1 MDQQKIESEIQTKTF
16 FLANNVIDKFATAKN
31 NRTLQEE
38 TWIEAMQNFNGEYG
52 SNITFRPGGSSVFVN
67 ITQMKTM
74 AAFSRIMAIMMGAGG
89 YPWNIRPTPHPA
101 LVKAGVT
108 AEAALVA
115 PEISEEFKAALADA
129 KSKCDGMQ
137 NRIKDNLVESHWEEK
152 FSRGVLD
159 LVSLGTMVIKG
170 PVASIRMPKN
180 WVLVE
185 EPKTLTEKLRSYLGL
200 GNIPGA
206 RYELNVDPED
216 AYRATLEWLSPF
228 EFYVDPGAYHIGD
241 AMWAIQRHVFN
252 KAQVVELAGGAGF
265 DAEEI
270 TTALDQNP
278 DGNWHSE
285 PWESYM
291 DIINRRTQAAYLSKR
306 YTVLEF
312 WGYLSGKELRD
323 AGATIADKDVHTMH
337 LANIWVLGNYCI
349 KISISGNQAA
359 KIPYFVI
366 PYEKVPYKIWGRGVP
381 EKMRD
386 PQAIINASARAM
398 AENMGMCAGPQ
409 VVYDVNR
416 IMPGTKVDEITPWA
430 IWATKSMEGINSDA
444 VKFIKIDPIL
454 NELKIIMDIF
464 RNFVQEVTSMP
475 DMSSGFAGNGQHNR
489 TMGGMSMLFGAADE
503 YTRSV
508 IFNIDND
515 LTKPMI
521 RAMYD
526 WEMQYCPDMSIKGDM
541 QVDASG
547 VQGLMSKEL
556 TSTRLSELLQAVGQ
570 IPGGADYINM
580 PELLKDTFR
589 ALEMQNDSVILSE
602 QEVQKKRAEAQ
613 QQQQQQVAAE
623 AQANNLPK
631 PKAETTRNDA
641 ILQILEKTM
650 PTDPIYAV
658 MYAKLL
664 DGYNELDPM
673 SEAALNMMKQ
683 RCMIENKAIMTQAE
697 LSVMQ
702 QDIEME
708 SKISQQQ
715 QGNLGEAGKA
725 TEPEAPPEPPAPP
738 VAVHLHMP
746 GKEAPKGKM
755 KINRDEK
762 GRVTSLEP
770 EAPPTPDGINVNLPE
785 GVK

>member
-1 MDQQKIESEIQTKTF
+1 
-16 FLANNVIDKFATAKN
+16 
-31 NRTLQEE
+31 
-38 TWIEAMQNFNGEYG
+38 
-52 SNITFRPGGSSVFVN
+52 
-67 ITQMKTM
+67 
-74 AAFSRIMAIMMGAGG
+74 
-89 YPWNIRPTPHPA
+89 
-101 LVKAGVT
+101 
-108 AEAALVA
+108 
-115 PEISEEFKAALADA
+115 
-129 KSKCDGMQ
+129 
-137 NRIKDNLVESHWEEK
+137 
-152 FSRGVLD
+152 
-159 LVSLGTMVIKG
+159 
-170 PVASIRMPKN
+170 
-180 WVLVE
+180 
-185 EPKTLTEKLRSYLGL
+185 
-200 GNIPGA
+200 
-206 RYELNVDPED
+206 
-216 AYRATLEWLSPF
+216 
-228 EFYVDPGAYHIGD
+228 
-241 AMWAIQRHVFN
+241 
-252 KAQVVELAGGAGF
+252 
-265 DAEEI
+265 
-270 TTALDQNP
+270 
-278 DGNWHSE
+278 
-285 PWESYM
+285 
-291 DIINRRTQAAYLSKR
+291 
-306 YTVLEF
+306 
-312 WGYLSGKELRD
+312 
-323 AGATIADKDVHTMH
+323 
-337 LANIWVLGNYCI
+337 
-349 KISISGNQAA
+349 
-359 KIPYFVI
+359 
-366 PYEKVPYKIWGRGVP
+366 
-381 EKMRD
+381 
-386 PQAIINASARAM
+386 
-398 AENMGMCAGPQ
+398 
-409 VVYDVNR
+409 
-416 IMPGTKVDEITPWA
+416 
-430 IWATKSMEGINSDA
+430 
-444 VKFIKIDPIL
+444 
-454 NELKIIMDIF
+454 
-464 RNFVQEVTSMP
+464 MP

-556 TSTRLSELLQAVGQ
+556 TSARLSELLQAVGQ

-589 ALEMQNDSVILSE
+589 TLEMQNDSVILSE
-602 QEVQKKRAEAQ
+602 QEVQKKRSEAQ
-613 QQQQQQVAAE
+613 QQQQQKVAAE
-623 AQANNLPK
+623 AQAKNIPK
-631 PKAETTRNDA
+631 AKAETTRNDA
-641 ILQILEKTM
+641 ILQILEKTL